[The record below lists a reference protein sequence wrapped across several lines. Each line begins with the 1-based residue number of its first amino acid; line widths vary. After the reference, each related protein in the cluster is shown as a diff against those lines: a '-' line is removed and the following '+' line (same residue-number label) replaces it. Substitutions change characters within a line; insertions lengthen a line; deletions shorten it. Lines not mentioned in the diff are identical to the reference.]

1 MLDTRIRLGAVAA
14 LSTALL
20 LGNAAAAAQADT
32 ASPDPGRP
40 APSVSAPLTASVP
53 PHGADPTPTVPAGP
67 AAERSAPVT
76 AVPSADDGWTAQDAI
91 RFWTPERMASAT
103 DPSGRTA
110 PPKSLA
116 AARRQGSASG
126 ITAQHFKGI
135 KSVGTIFSTGAGLKG
150 HRCSASVVRSGGHNL
165 ILTAGHCVGAK
176 SMFVPMYDHTKSA
189 AQQPNGVWAVD
200 KWFRDKRYASDKSKN
215 SDLDYAF
222 AGLKPNGRKNVQD
235 VVGANALA
243 RTPGYANR
251 VTVIG
256 YPKLAHNPQ
265 DQAVRCPNVSTTA
278 LSGYYQMQIN
288 CAGMWGGVSGG
299 PWFSKFDASGDTGT
313 IIGNVGGFMQG
324 GPDVPQTDHRYNE
337 ISYSP
342 LYGDRFFKLYADAQK
357 GRNPDYGHYRQ
368 PSLPYTMGAG
378 STWEHAKLM
387 ASGDFNGTGHSD
399 MIVVWSD
406 GEVTL
411 YNSDGKGH
419 FTGERRLLGKND
431 TWQHAATI
439 TAGDFTGSNRF
450 DLLVRWTDGEVTLYG
465 DVGTKGLDWAGTQ
478 MIKPNDLW
486 KDATQIAAGRFGSS
500 PYVTDLIVRW
510 IDGEVTLYTNVGAG
524 TFGQEHTLKA
534 KNDTWRDATLLTA
547 GEYSGSG
554 KWDLMVRWTD
564 GELDNYVNTGPSGLG
579 EEQRILDKNALWKH
593 DTVMTTGEF
602 TGNGRT
608 DDLVIR
614 WSDGETTMYTD
625 TRAARL
631 GSEETLVH
639 AACC

>member
-1 MLDTRIRLGAVAA
+1 MLDTRIRLGAVTA
-14 LSTALL
+14 LSAALL
-20 LGNAAAAAQADT
+20 LGNAAAAQADT
-32 ASPDPGRP
+32 AAPVPGRP
-40 APSVSAPLTASVP
+40 APSAPTQPTAAVTPHSARPTRTLSASP
-53 PHGADPTPTVPAGP
+53 E
-67 AAERSAPVT
+67 AEPSASPAPVPT
-76 AVPSADDGWTAQDAI
+76 ADDDWTAQEAI
-91 RFWTPERMASAT
+91 RFWTPERMAAAT

-116 AARRQGSASG
+116 AARQQGAATG

-135 KSVGTIFSTGAGLKG
+135 KSVGTLFSTSAGLKG
-150 HRCSASVVRSGGHNL
+150 HRCSASVVHSGGHNL
-165 ILTAGHCVGAK
+165 ILTAGHCVGTK

-215 SDLDYAF
+215 SDMDYAF
-222 AGLKPNGRKNVQD
+222 ASLKRNGSKNVQD
-235 VVGANALA
+235 VVGANTLA

-256 YPKLAHNPQ
+256 YPKIAHNPQ
-265 DQAVRCPNVSTTA
+265 DQAVRCPSLSTTA

-299 PWFSKFDASGDTGT
+299 PWFSHLDASGNTGT

-324 GPDVPQTDHRYNE
+324 GPDVPESDHRYNE

-342 LYGDRFFKLYADAQK
+342 LYGDRFFKLYADAQQ
-357 GRNPDYGHYRQ
+357 GRNPDYGPYRQ
-368 PSLPYTMGAG
+368 PRLPYTMGAG
-378 STWEHAKLM
+378 STWKHAKLT
-387 ASGDFNGTGHSD
+387 ASGDFNGNGHSD
-399 MIVVWSD
+399 MIVVWDD
-406 GEVTL
+406 GETTL
-411 YNSDGKGH
+411 YNSDGKGQ

-431 TWQHAATI
+431 TWKHAVTI

-465 DVGTKGLDWAGTQ
+465 DVGTKGLNWAGNQ

-500 PYVTDLIVRW
+500 QYVTDLIVRW
-510 IDGEVTLYTNVGAG
+510 TDGEVTLYTNVSAG
-524 TFGQEHTLKA
+524 TFGQEHKLKG
-534 KNDTWRDATLLTA
+534 KNDTWRGATLLTA
-547 GEYSGSG
+547 GEYSGSA

-564 GELDNYVNTGPSGLG
+564 GELDSYVSTGTSGLG
-579 EEQRILDKNALWKH
+579 EERRILDKNDLWKH
-593 DTVMTTGEF
+593 DTVMTTGEYNG
-602 TGNGRT
+602 TGRT

-625 TRAARL
+625 TRATRL
-631 GSEETLVH
+631 GSEGTLVH

>member
-1 MLDTRIRLGAVAA
+1 MLDTRIRLGAVAT
-14 LSTALL
+14 LSGALL
-20 LGNAAAAAQADT
+20 LGNATAARAGTAA
-32 ASPDPGRP
+32 PVPGGP
-40 APSVSAPLTASVP
+40 APSAPARPATPVP
-53 PHGADPTPTVPAGP
+53 SHGDAPTPTLPASPAAGP
-67 AAERSAPVT
+67 SAPVT
-76 AVPSADDGWTAQDAI
+76 PVPTADGDWTARDAI
-91 RFWTPERMASAT
+91 RFWTPERLAAAT

-110 PPKSLA
+110 PPKNVA
-116 AARRQGSASG
+116 AARQQGSATG

-135 KSVGTIFSTGAGLKG
+135 KSVGTIFTTGAGVKG
-150 HRCSASVVRSGGHNL
+150 HRCSASVVRSDGHNL

-222 AGLKPNGRKNVQD
+222 ASLRPNGRKNVQD
-235 VVGANALA
+235 VVGANTLA

-251 VTVIG
+251 ATVIG
-256 YPKLAHNPQ
+256 YPKIAHNPQ
-265 DQAVRCPNVSTTA
+265 DQAVRCPDVSTTA

-288 CAGMWGGVSGG
+288 CGGMWGGVSGG
-299 PWFSKFDASGDTGT
+299 PWFSKLDAAGGTGT

-342 LYGDRFFKLYADAQK
+342 MYGDRFFKLYADAQK
-357 GRNPDYGHYRQ
+357 GRNPDYGPYQQ
-368 PSLPYTMGAG
+368 PRLPYTMGTG
-378 STWEHAKLM
+378 SAWKHAKLM
-387 ASGDFNGTGHSD
+387 ASGDFNGNGHSD
-399 MIVVWSD
+399 MIVVWDD
-406 GEVTL
+406 GETTL
-411 YNSDGKGH
+411 YNSDGKGR
-419 FTGERRLLGKND
+419 FTGEQRLLGKNG
-431 TWQHAATI
+431 TWKHAVTI

-465 DVGTKGLDWAGTQ
+465 DVGTKGLNWAGTQ

-486 KDATQIAAGRFGSS
+486 KDATGIAAGRFGSS
-500 PYVTDLIVRW
+500 QYVTDLIVRW
-510 IDGEVTLYTNVGAG
+510 TDGEVTLYTNVSAG
-524 TFGQEHTLKA
+524 TFGQEHELKG
-534 KNDTWRDATLLTA
+534 KNDTWRGATLLTA
-547 GEYSGSG
+547 GEYSGSA

-564 GELDNYVNTGPSGLG
+564 GELDNYAGTGTSGLG
-579 EEQRILDKNALWKH
+579 NKQRLLAKNDLWKH

-614 WSDGETTMYTD
+614 WADGETTMYTD

-631 GSEETLVH
+631 GGEATLVH